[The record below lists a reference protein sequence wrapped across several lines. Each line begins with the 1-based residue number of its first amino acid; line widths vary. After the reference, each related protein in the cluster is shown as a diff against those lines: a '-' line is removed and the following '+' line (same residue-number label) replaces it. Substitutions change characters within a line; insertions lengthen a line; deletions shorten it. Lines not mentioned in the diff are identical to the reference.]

1 MSELFHNLSW
11 QALTSDNDR
20 YQIQFDA
27 ISILVQYINQR
38 LQRHVMEHRPKTKD
52 INDKIVFQFKTDQ
65 IIPVGGK
72 SEIDKIEQKIIDDI
86 INENEAVYAVP

>member
-27 ISILVQYINQR
+27 ISILIQYINQR
-38 LQRHVMEHRPKTKD
+38 LQRHVMEHRRKTKD
-52 INDKIVFQFKTDQ
+52 INDKIVFQLKTDQ